1 MTWRA
6 RTRGKPGRVCAG
18 IAWLSLVCTCGCGL
32 SAGGGEGAAGS
43 DYEVLY
49 VRDGRL
55 VAVHPDGSDARVV
68 NSALTGCRE
77 PQGSPDGRFIA
88 CVSGAFVY
96 IMARDGSGAHAVA
109 GRVATAEPVY
119 PNWSPDGR
127 KLCFAGL
134 DQRVHVLELDATMGP
149 ERETAIAAG
158 PGGAPATPS
167 FLTNQRLLFAARAPE
182 AAGPGQ
188 GDGWLYTVNIDGS
201 GLLPFFS
208 SATSVYGVD
217 PTRGNVRR
225 AVRANRAD
233 WIVFESDVRGGYD
246 LWLAYLDGD
255 VYGCVTQYDY
265 PVGESARGTA
275 AWERNVAGR
284 WTPDG
289 RIAYESA
296 HYDALGWGVPQIW
309 ITDKFGSYPVQLTHD
324 PEGAHQPGIL
334 VSE

>member
-1 MTWRA
+1 MGRRA
-6 RTRGKPGRVCAG
+6 GARGALGACAA
-18 IAWLSLVCTCGCGL
+18 IALLSLVCTCGCGL
-32 SAGGGEGAAGS
+32 SAGGGEGTTDS

-49 VRDGRL
+49 VRDGRI
-55 VAVHPDGSDARVV
+55 VAIHPDGSDGRVV

-96 IMARDGSGAHAVA
+96 IMGRDGSEAHAVA
-109 GRVATAEPVY
+109 GRVATDEAVY
-119 PNWSPDGR
+119 PNWSPDGQ

-134 DQRVHVLELDATMGP
+134 DRRVHVLELDASMRP

-158 PGGAPATPS
+158 PGGVPATPS
-167 FLTNQRLLFAARAPE
+167 FLTNQKLLFAARAPE
-182 AAGPGQ
+182 SAGPDQ
-188 GDGWLYTVNIDGS
+188 GDGWLYTVNTDGS

-217 PTRGNVRR
+217 PTFGNVRR
-225 AVRANRAD
+225 AVRASSAD

-275 AWERNVAGR
+275 EWERNVAGR

-289 RIAYESA
+289 RIAYEAA
-296 HYDALGWGVPQIW
+296 HYDAMAWGTAQIW
-309 ITDKFGSYPVQLTHD
+309 ITDKYGAYPVQLTYE
-324 PEGAHQPGIL
+324 PEGAHQPGML